1 MRLSRLAV
9 VLGLAASL
17 VSTVS
22 PAAALDLDEYI
33 PGLKLTPFF
42 TERVT
47 YETNVFQVPSNS
59 QADWIF
65 KTIPGF
71 LADYTFGPH
80 SATLGYR
87 AEILNYVTL
96 TSQDTVNHAA
106 VAQLRLDFPKTLL
119 ILRDDFVK
127 TTDPPNTEL
136 TGPIASITNVLAPEA
151 EYRITNRFSVGA
163 NYSWTYV
170 RFPNNDEVADDLDR
184 DEHLFGASVF
194 WKIRP
199 KLDIRLNYN
208 YGNKFFSIETDRN
221 VTRNQVLVALRGDLT
236 PKLSSTFRIGLEKRD
251 PDSSFQPGYFG
262 PIMGGDFVYRPT
274 ERTTLTL
281 IADRSVQESTFG
293 DVPFFV
299 TTSGAFGVQQVLWN
313 KFTASLRGT
322 IGQNQYP
329 TKQTL
334 DGQTAWRNDLFY
346 AYGAGLDYEIQPW
359 IAVGIEYLHIARR
372 SNFNSF
378 DFADDKF
385 TAKVLL
391 QF

>member
-1 MRLSRLAV
+1 VRLPRLAV

-17 VSTVS
+17 VS
-22 PAAALDLDEYI
+22 AAPTAVALDLGEYI

-42 TERVT
+42 TERMT

-59 QADWIF
+59 QADAIF

-87 AEILNYVTL
+87 AEILNYLTL

-119 ILRDDFVK
+119 NIRDDFVK
-127 TTDPPNTEL
+127 TTDPPNSEL

-151 EYRITNRFSVGA
+151 EYRITNRLAVGA

-170 RFPNNDEVADDLDR
+170 RFPNNDQVADDLDR
-184 DEHLFGASVF
+184 DEHLYGASVF

-199 KLDIRLNYN
+199 KADIRLNYN
-208 YGNKFFSIETDRN
+208 YGNKFFSNETDRD
-221 VTRNQVLVALRGDLT
+221 VTRHQVLVAVRGDLT
-236 PKLSSTFRIGLEKRD
+236 AKLSSTFRIGLEKRD

-281 IADRSVQESTFG
+281 ITDRSVQESTFG

-322 IGQNQYP
+322 IGQSQYP
-329 TKQTL
+329 SKQTL
-334 DGQTAWRNDLFY
+334 DGQTDWRNDLFY
-346 AYGAGLDYEIQPW
+346 AYGVGLDYEIQPW
-359 IAVGIEYLHIARR
+359 ITVGIEYLHIGRH
-372 SNFNSF
+372 SNFNQF
-378 DFADDKF
+378 DFQDDKF

>member
-1 MRLSRLAV
+1 VRLCRLAAA
-9 VLGLAASL
+9 LGLAASL
-17 VSTVS
+17 GGAV

-42 TERVT
+42 TERMT
-47 YETNVFQVPSNS
+47 YDTNVFQVPSNS
-59 QADWIF
+59 QADAIF

-119 ILRDDFVK
+119 LLRDDFVR

-151 EYRITNRFSVGA
+151 EYRITNRLSVGA

-170 RFPNNDEVADDLDR
+170 RFPTEQEVADDLDR
-184 DEHLFGASVF
+184 DEHLVGASVF

-199 KLDIRLNYN
+199 KADIRLNYN
-208 YGNKFFSIETDRN
+208 YGNKFFRFETDRN

-236 PKLSSTFRIGLEKRD
+236 AKLSSTFRIGFEKRD

-281 IADRSVQESTFG
+281 VTDRSVQESTFG

-299 TTSGAFGVQQVLWN
+299 TTSGAFGISQVLFN

-322 IGQNQYP
+322 IGHNQYP
-329 TKQTL
+329 TKQTVN
-334 DGQTAWRNDLFY
+334 GETNWRDDLFY

-359 IAVGIEYLHIARR
+359 ITVGVEYLHVARR

-378 DFADDKF
+378 DFSTDRF